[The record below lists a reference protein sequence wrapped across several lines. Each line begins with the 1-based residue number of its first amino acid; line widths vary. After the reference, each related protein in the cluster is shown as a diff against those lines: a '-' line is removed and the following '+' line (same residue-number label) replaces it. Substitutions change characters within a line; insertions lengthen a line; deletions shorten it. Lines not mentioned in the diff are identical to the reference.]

1 MTNKHLEARF
11 SELTR
16 LYGAAHAFL
25 EEPSPEGWE
34 NLIDAVKNA
43 TPEGMEFQPKHIKIM
58 LVDLASCNCDDPME
72 DMDGDTC
79 LHCYR
84 IIR

>member
-1 MTNKHLEARF
+1 MANKHLENRLG
-11 SELTR
+11 ELTR
-16 LYGAAHAFL
+16 LYGATHAFL

-34 NLIDAVKNA
+34 NLIDAVKQA
-43 TPEGMEFQPKHIKIM
+43 TPDSMEFQPKHIKIM

-72 DMDGDTC
+72 DIDGDVC
-79 LHCYR
+79 LSCYR